1 MQTKAQMMLAAAGAA
16 FFCIGIL
23 VRFLTHHEN
32 LQRKDI
38 RAAVKNKKTVLISL
52 ALFFFGFTFSCF
64 FSYIDGKAV
73 LPAFSVKF
81 GFEEAGR
88 GLNPDETR
96 FNADDLIN
104 KDVLAGVIKDKGY
117 SITPD
122 ELKECLSVRSSYD
135 DTAIDTEN
143 PKIATEYQIA
153 LNRNIKKYSID
164 TDSLIDDLAAEVKQD
179 YVQKHTDH
187 AGILDIDLTE
197 VDDLD
202 YMDVDNYLQMQANK
216 VKNYLSG
223 FQWAEQTYSDESG
236 ETFSSL
242 ADKVSNYISTP
253 LSEYSA
259 YISENGLTKEG
270 SDFVSTAEYTKK
282 TLQVNYDKQM
292 ASYNARLSAIQ
303 KYDPS
308 MANVVLVPTDDKTG
322 EFYMSRTKIGV
333 DYFAD
338 EANEALNNASEILKD
353 INDNKRLVANI
364 SASASKEKYTEANA
378 MILTLCRELTELA
391 KEAEELHESY
401 IRDTAGEYVTLH
413 IYHPGKAALLSVR
426 RNGVF
431 SLWLGISSLY
441 LCAELIR
448 SGIIQKIRKGGRHA
462 FRT

>member
-38 RAAVKNKKTVLISL
+38 RAAVKNKKTVLVSF
-52 ALFFFGFTFSCF
+52 ALFLFGFIFSCF

-104 KDVLAGVIKDKGY
+104 KDVLAVVIKDKGY

-135 DTAIDTEN
+135 DTAIDIEN

-153 LNRNIKKYSID
+153 LTRNIKKYGID
-164 TDSLIDDLAAEVKQD
+164 TDALVDDLAAEVKQN

-187 AGILDIDLTE
+187 AGILDIDLSE

-216 VKNYLSG
+216 VKNYLSD
-223 FQWAEQTYSDESG
+223 FQWTEQTYSDESG

-253 LSEYSA
+253 LAEYSA

-270 SDFVSTAEYTKK
+270 SDFVSTAEYTNK

-353 INDNKRLVANI
+353 INDNKRLVANRR
-364 SASASKEKYTEANA
+364 
-378 MILTLCRELTELA
+378 LFCR
-391 KEAEELHESY
+391 
-401 IRDTAGEYVTLH
+401 
-413 IYHPGKAALLSVR
+413 
-426 RNGVF
+426 
-431 SLWLGISSLY
+431 
-441 LCAELIR
+441 
-448 SGIIQKIRKGGRHA
+448 
-462 FRT
+462 